1 MKLPRDLS
9 GKDLA
14 QLLKHLGYEVLRQT
28 GSHIR
33 LRSIAKGTE
42 HHITIP
48 AHEHLKIGTLAS
60 ILRDVAEY
68 LEFDRDEL
76 FRRLFDA

>member
-9 GKDLA
+9 GRDLA
-14 QLLKHLGYEVLRQT
+14 QLLKNVGYEVLRQT

-33 LRSIAKGTE
+33 LRSFAKGAE

-48 AHEHLKIGTLAS
+48 AHENLKVGTLAS

-68 LEFDRDEL
+68 LELDRDEL